1 MNAFTRRSVLAAALT
16 GAGAVALTACGGEKK
31 SSATAGGATT
41 DDLKTIVVGYIADGN
56 GATITTVAEKLGL
69 WKKHGLEVQLKS
81 FNNGPLQIQA
91 LGTGDLDFG
100 YIGSGAMWLP
110 MQGKA
115 KIVSL
120 NSLGTADRV
129 VAQPGI
135 ATFKDLK
142 GKKVGVPEGT
152 SGDMLLNMA
161 LEKNGMTVNDIQR
174 VPMDPPTVISAFS
187 SGQIEGAAIWYPH
200 VATMKKQVP
209 DLVEVVKSTDFP
221 DLAFPAAEVAGV
233 NILEDPEK
241 LKRFQAVVKEALAWA
256 AANREELVKELAKAL
271 KQPEEALKSEQ
282 QYVEILSPDEL
293 TAKIKDGTADTWLK
307 NLNTQFV
314 KSGKLKEE
322 ADPKSYFL
330 SQEYIDS

>member
-1 MNAFTRRSVLAAALT
+1 MNAISRRSMLAAALG
-16 GAGAVALTACGGEKK
+16 GAGVVALTACGGDKK
-31 SSATAGGATT
+31 NSGSADGATT
-41 DDLKTIVVGYIADGN
+41 DELRKIVVGYIADGN
-56 GATITTVAEKLGL
+56 GATVTTVAENQGL
-69 WKKHGLEVQLKS
+69 WKKHGLEVELKS

-91 LGTGDLDFG
+91 LGTGDIDFG

-120 NSLGTADRV
+120 NSLGTSDRV

-135 ATFKDLK
+135 TSFKELK

-161 LEKNGMTVNDIQR
+161 LEKNGMTVDDIQR

-209 DLVEVVKSTDFP
+209 GLVEVAKSTDFP

-241 LKRFQAVVKEALAWA
+241 LKRFQAVVKDALAWA
-256 AANREELVKELAKAL
+256 DGNREQLVKELAVAL
-271 KQPEEALKSEQ
+271 KQPEDALKTEQ
-282 QYVEILSPDEL
+282 EFVEILSPDEL
-293 TAKIKDGTADTWLK
+293 TEKIKDGTTDAWLK
-307 NLNTQFV
+307 NLNSQFV
-314 KSGKLKEE
+314 KSGKLKEV

-330 SQEYIDS
+330 AQQYIDA